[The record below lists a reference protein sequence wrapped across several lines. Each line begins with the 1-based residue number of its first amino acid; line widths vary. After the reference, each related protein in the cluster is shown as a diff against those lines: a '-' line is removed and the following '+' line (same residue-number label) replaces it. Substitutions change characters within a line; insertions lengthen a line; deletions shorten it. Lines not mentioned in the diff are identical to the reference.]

1 MNQAQFLK
9 RFFEI
14 EASRKLPHSEE
25 AYSDMSFEVTITPYV
40 PEKNY
45 VVVFSGSHPIF
56 PIIVDFPTN
65 EHHLR
70 LGLIDIFFIATD
82 KVRKGKKRL
91 EFLKL
96 INEYLRENNLIN
108 IVEIDFN

>member
-14 EASRKLPHSEE
+14 EAGKKLPHSEE
-25 AYSDMSFEVTITPYV
+25 TYSDMSFEVTITPYV

-56 PIIVDFPTN
+56 PIIIDFPTN

-70 LGLIDIFFIATD
+70 LGLIDLFLIATD
-82 KVRKGKKRL
+82 KVRKGKKRIN
-91 EFLKL
+91 FLKL
-96 INEYLRENNLIN
+96 IDEYVRTNNLIQL
-108 IVEIDFN
+108 D

>member
-14 EASRKLPHSEE
+14 EASRKLPHSEK

-45 VVVFSGSHPIF
+45 VIVFSGSHPIF

-70 LGLIDIFFIATD
+70 LGLIDLFLIATD
-82 KVRKGKKRL
+82 RVRKGKKRL

-96 INEYLRENNLIN
+96 INEYLRENNLI
-108 IVEIDFN
+108 EFK